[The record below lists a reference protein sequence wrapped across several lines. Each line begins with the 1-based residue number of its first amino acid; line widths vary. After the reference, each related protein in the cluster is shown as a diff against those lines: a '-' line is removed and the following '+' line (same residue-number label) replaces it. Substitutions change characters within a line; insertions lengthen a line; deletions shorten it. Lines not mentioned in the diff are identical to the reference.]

1 MMAAIHARLPTAW
14 DSFTLQPILRLDV
27 SIVIIKQC
35 PQEKQQ
41 FFLAPPRIERMPGDQ
56 YLAEKDNS
64 KIKIFY
70 SGDQPMDVILSLN
83 GSPIKESPHLKYTV
97 FDEYLIIFIKDICKD
112 DAGDYTLTCKNSSGS
127 ASASFTVYITGLPGI
142 PIGPLDVSNITQHMC
157 TLTWKVPAYDGGLR
171 ITHYIVERR
180 DITMQHWITVASY
193 CKETTFTVQGLTEGQ
208 EYLFRVMAVNENG
221 MGPALEGLNPIKA
234 KAPFGINLN
243 IE

>member
-27 SIVIIKQC
+27 SIVIKHC
-35 PQEKQQ
+35 LQEKQQ

-83 GSPIKESPHLKYTV
+83 GSPIKESPHIKYTV

-234 KAPFGINLN
+234 KAPFGNNLN